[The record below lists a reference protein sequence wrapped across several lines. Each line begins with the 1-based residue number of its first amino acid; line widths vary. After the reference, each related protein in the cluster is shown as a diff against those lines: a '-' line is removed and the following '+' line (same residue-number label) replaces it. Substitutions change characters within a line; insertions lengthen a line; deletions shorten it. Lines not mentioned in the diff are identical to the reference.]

1 MKKAMFAALLAGA
14 MLAVPAASV
23 LAQSFPSKPIRI
35 IVPYPPGGAVD
46 VFGRTIGQKLS
57 ERLGQPVI
65 IENKPGASG
74 NIGAE
79 FVARS
84 APDGHTLLAVHNGF
98 PMLPW
103 VSKSLPFDVMK
114 DFAPIGIGVTMPMV
128 MVVTNKLQV
137 KSVSELIDYARAN
150 PGKLSYA
157 TPGIGVAH
165 HMATEMLMNMTG
177 IKMVQVIYKGAAGMM
192 PDLISG
198 EVQVAFG
205 ALNWAVPLIQ
215 SGKLRVIGIAERQR
229 LPQFK
234 DVPTVNESLPGFEVN
249 FWFGLVAPAGTPDAI
264 TNKLSEE
271 QRAIVHLPEVRAR
284 LAGIGFEGNP
294 TSAAEMRQIMITEI
308 EKWGKVVKA
317 AGIQPQ

>member
-1 MKKAMFAALLAGA
+1 MRKGMFAALLAGA

-23 LAQSFPSKPIRI
+23 LAQSFPSKLIRI

-84 APDGHTLLAVHNGF
+84 APDGYTLLAVHNGF
-98 PMLPW
+98 PMLQW
-103 VSKSLPFDVMK
+103 VLKSLPFDVMK
-114 DFAPIGIGVTMPMV
+114 DFAPIGIGATMPMV
-128 MVVTNKLQV
+128 MVVTNKLPV

-157 TPGIGVAH
+157 TPGIGAAH
-165 HMATEMLMNMTG
+165 HMATEMLMNTTG
-177 IKMVQVIYKGAAGMM
+177 IKMVQVVYKGAAGIM

-234 DVPTVNESLPGFEVN
+234 DVPTVNELVPGFEVN
-249 FWFGLVAPAGTPDAI
+249 FWFGLVAPAGTPGAI

-271 QRAIVHLPEVRAR
+271 QRAIVNLPEVRTR
-284 LAGIGFEGNP
+284 LAGTGYDSNP
-294 TSAAEMRQIMITEI
+294 TSVAEMRQIMTTEL

>member
-1 MKKAMFAALLAGA
+1 MRKGMFAALLAGA

-23 LAQSFPSKPIRI
+23 LAQSFPSKLIRI

-84 APDGHTLLAVHNGF
+84 APDGYTLLAVHNGF

-103 VSKSLPFDVMK
+103 VLKSLPFDVMK
-114 DFAPIGIGVTMPMV
+114 DFAPIGIGATMPMV
-128 MVVTNKLQV
+128 MVVTNKLPV

-249 FWFGLVAPAGTPDAI
+249 FWFGLVAPAGTPGAI

-271 QRAIVHLPEVRAR
+271 QRAIVNLPEVRTR
-284 LAGIGFEGNP
+284 LAGTGYDSNP
-294 TSAAEMRQIMITEI
+294 TSVAEMRQIMTTEL

>member
-1 MKKAMFAALLAGA
+1 MKNGMFAALLAGA
-14 MLAVPAASV
+14 TLAATAASV
-23 LAQSFPSKPIRI
+23 LAQSFPSKPIRL
-35 IVPYPPGGAVD
+35 IVPYTPGGAVD
-46 VFGRTIGQKLS
+46 VFSRTIGQKLS

-114 DFAPIGIGVTMPMV
+114 DFAPIGIGVTMPMA
-128 MVVTNKLQV
+128 MVVTNKLPV
-137 KSVSELIDYARAN
+137 KSVSELIAYAKAN

-157 TPGIGVAH
+157 TPGIGTAH
-165 HMATEMLMNMTG
+165 HMATEMFMHSTG
-177 IKMVQVIYKGAAGMM
+177 IEMVHVIYKGATAMM
-192 PDLISG
+192 PDLMSG

-205 ALNWAVPLIQ
+205 ALNWAVPLMQ
-215 SGKLRVIGIAERQR
+215 SGKLRAIGTAERQR

-234 DVPTVNESLPGFEVN
+234 DLPTVSESLPGFEVN
-249 FWFGLVAPAGTPDAI
+249 FWFGLLAPAGTSNAI

-271 QRAIVHLPEVRAR
+271 QRAIVNLPEVRAR
-284 LAGIGFEGNP
+284 LAGIGFDSNP
-294 TSAAEMRQIMITEI
+294 TSAAEMRRTMIAEFD
-308 EKWGKVVKA
+308 KWGEVVKA
-317 AGIQPQ
+317 VGIQPQ